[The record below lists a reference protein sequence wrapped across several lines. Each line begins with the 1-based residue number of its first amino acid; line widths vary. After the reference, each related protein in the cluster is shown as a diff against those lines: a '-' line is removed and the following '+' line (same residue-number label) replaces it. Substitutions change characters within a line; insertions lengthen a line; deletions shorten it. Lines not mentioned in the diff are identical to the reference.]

1 MYRKEEFTQ
10 IALKNLCTIMPHVI
24 DSKATEVIDEWKVYQ
39 KQEISPDM
47 NVPLDKYFIKV
58 FELTHSNGFPL
69 FTTLEK
75 LIKSCLSIQNGN
87 AAVER
92 RLSDNKNCLTDTR
105 TNLSEEAL
113 IGLRMKDKARK
124 AGGAEKVNTS
134 REEMVTCMKNAHKVH
149 EEIKKLEKAERKAK
163 TAEAQRKR
171 KLQEEKEE
179 EIFAVS

>member
-1 MYRKEEFTQ
+1 
-10 IALKNLCTIMPHVI
+10 MPHVI

-39 KQEISPDM
+39 KQEISPDMYM

-75 LIKSCLSIQNGN
+75 LIKSCLSIQNWN

-92 RLSDNKNCLTDTR
+92 SLSDNKNCLTDTR

-113 IGLRMKDKARK
+113 IGLRRMKDKARK

-134 REEMVTCMKNAHKVH
+134 
-149 EEIKKLEKAERKAK
+149 
-163 TAEAQRKR
+163 
-171 KLQEEKEE
+171 
-179 EIFAVS
+179 